1 MMEAIVKKI
10 NDLHKEADQLV
21 NRKIE
26 IEREIGQIEQRLT
39 QIVGAVTELD
49 KLRKELEGAEKP
61 TEE

>member
-1 MMEAIVKKI
+1 MEAIVKKI